1 MEDSPILRALPRL
14 LKGSKNF
21 SRGIQVRN
29 PRSTRRDEKG

>member
-21 SRGIQVRN
+21 LQGIQVRN
-29 PRSTRRDEKG
+29 ARSTRRDKKG

>member
-21 SRGIQVRN
+21 RIRLVFEQLKR
-29 PRSTRRDEKG
+29 